1 MTTEQ
6 QSPSNNDLIGRMSA
20 LAPGG
25 ACATPEA
32 LEQLHEATRMLI
44 DNFQAEGKLAQHPC
58 ALALNRTVDL
68 HHEAARARLDGQR
81 VLVTG
86 GAGCVGTRLLPLL
99 ASLGAAE
106 IIVVD
111 IAHHAATLC
120 GPHNTPIKNFQ
131 VDIRDVAALND
142 VFAQV
147 KPQVVFHL
155 AGIREPG
162 RAEAVVREAIDTNVF
177 GTRNVINAC
186 LLHGVQDAVYSSTG
200 KCFAYVSDHVYTGS
214 KKLAEAQWVVAA
226 RRSLSTRFRCTRFTH
241 VMENGLVAQDIGKG
255 IESGL
260 LGLHGP
266 DRYFNIQNLRQATH
280 LLVNALALAD
290 QTPADGFWSAVDLGW
305 PVNTLELAL
314 YSIVKSGKPVAVSFL
329 GVPKGYDEA
338 FFRGQFCWSGTTEYH
353 PLVNALEAPSGFE
366 DGTGTMIGARVQPF
380 SDIALAV
387 ELDKLQKALDESTVN
402 AKCALNQAVNG
413 LARAV
418 FAAADLPRLI
428 DILWWGAA
436 PAWAGENASE
446 AVRFRHIISLLADAI
461 VSRLGQSPGLS
472 GAQRQKLLE
481 VAQTLAQV
489 ESLRT
494 QWEGIRSLLNT
505 EPPRKPGAAP
515 QSIPCRNSGHNS
527 ASLMSEKLA

>member
-1 MTTEQ
+1 MTAEQ
-6 QSPSNNDLIGRMSA
+6 QSPSNNDLIRHMSA

-25 ACATPEA
+25 ACPSPEA
-32 LEQLHEATRMLI
+32 LEQLQQATGQLI
-44 DNFQAEGKLAQHPC
+44 DNFKAEGKLAQDPC
-58 ALALNRTVDL
+58 ALALNRTVEL
-68 HHEAARARLDGQR
+68 HTEAVRARLDGQR

-99 ASLGAAE
+99 AGLGAAE

-111 IAHHAATLC
+111 IAHHASTLC
-120 GPHNTPIKNFQ
+120 GPDNTPIKNFQ
-131 VDIRDVAALND
+131 VDIRDAAALNE

-241 VMENGLVAQDIGKG
+241 VMENGLIAQDIAKG
-255 IESGL
+255 IDSGL
-260 LGLHGP
+260 VGLHGP

-280 LLVNALALAD
+280 LLLNALALSE

-314 YSIVKSGKPVAVSFL
+314 YRIVQSGKPAAVSFM
-329 GVPKGYDEA
+329 GIPKGYDEA

-353 PLVNALEAPSGFE
+353 PLVNALEAPTGFE
-366 DGTGTMIGARVQPF
+366 DSTGTMIGARVQPF
-380 SDIALAV
+380 SEIALAA
-387 ELDKLQKALDESTVN
+387 ELDKLQKALDESTLDTVS
-402 AKCALNQAVNG
+402 AKCALNQAVTG

-418 FAAADLPRLI
+418 FAAADLQRLV

-446 AVRFRHIISLLADAI
+446 AARFRNLIGLLADT
-461 VSRLGQSPGLS
+461 VVMRLGQAPALVC
-472 GAQRQKLLE
+472 AERQKLLD
-481 VAQTLAQV
+481 VAETLAQIDG
-489 ESLRT
+489 LRP
-494 QWEGIRSLLNT
+494 QWEGLHALLLA
-505 EPPRKPGAAP
+505 EPPRKAASV
-515 QSIPCRNSGHNS
+515 QRTLSAAASGMSIR
-527 ASLMSEKLA
+527 A